1 MEQKMKLELT
11 DRQWKN
17 IEFSLL
23 IAVSHTEKTSS
34 MKYENNPLIKSLM
47 KTYEQISEAREK
59 INNEK

>member
-1 MEQKMKLELT
+1 MKLELT

-47 KTYEQISEAREK
+47 KTYEQISEARK
-59 INNEK
+59 NKQ